1 MSLVQMVRN
10 VVLMVVVAAVKH
22 LWTLLLLEMD
32 NVLWLRWRLLIHL
45 VPVIVSLMPIVQ
57 IQPLSVVLRVVVV
70 LHVPKLPPQI
80 QNVSNRQQI
89 PDFRRLSVL
98 MVLAKVLFM
107 NELMEFVSGSTV
119 FVQPHLL

>member
-1 MSLVQMVRN
+1 
-10 VVLMVVVAAVKH
+10 MVVVAAVKH
-22 LWTLLLLEMD
+22 LWTPLLLEMD
-32 NVLWLRWRLLIHL
+32 NVLWLRWPLLIHL

-70 LHVPKLPPQI
+70 LHVPKLIPQLL
-80 QNVSNRQQI
+80 NVSNRQQI

-107 NELMEFVSGSTV
+107 NELLEFVSGSTV
-119 FVQPHLL
+119 FVQNHLL